1 MSEEIMSKSRIVIAA
16 EKSGCG
22 KTTVTLGL
30 LNALKKRGISVSSF
44 KCGPDYIDPLFH
56 REVLNIPS
64 GNLDTFFTD
73 GKITREIFL
82 SEAEGDISVIEGVMG
97 LYDGIGG
104 TEECGSTYDLA
115 KTLCAPV
122 ILVLDAKGVGRSL
135 AASLSGFLSY
145 DRKRLIKGFV
155 LNRVSASYG
164 KKLGEYMEKELGV
177 SFLGALPFDETII
190 INSRHLGLL
199 TPDAIEKE
207 ELKNKLEGLGELFE
221 KNIDIE
227 RMIEI
232 AKGNGEI
239 RSTITYPNPKKTVKL
254 AVARDRA
261 FSFYY
266 RENLRMLETYGA
278 ELLYFS
284 PINDNHLPDGIGG
297 LILGGGYP
305 EGDLDALSK
314 NTEMLCDIRKKI
326 EGGLPVIAECGG
338 FMYLLDEIEDNEKR
352 SFPMA
357 GVIKGKAFY
366 SPKDAKKR
374 FGYIIVDRGK
384 GRRMR
389 GHEFHYFD
397 SDNNGTDAIAKKPDG
412 SKEWLCMHIKDNII
426 AGFPHLY
433 YPSDPEFAL
442 DFIKKAKD
450 YQGRRNDL

>member
-1 MSEEIMSKSRIVIAA
+1 MSEEIISKSRIVIAA

-145 DRKRLIKGFV
+145 DRKRLIKGFI
-155 LNRVSASYG
+155 LNRVSPSYG

-207 ELKNKLEGLGELFE
+207 ELKNKLDGLGELFE

-227 RMIEI
+227 
-232 AKGNGEI
+232 
-239 RSTITYPNPKKTVKL
+239 
-254 AVARDRA
+254 
-261 FSFYY
+261 
-266 RENLRMLETYGA
+266 
-278 ELLYFS
+278 
-284 PINDNHLPDGIGG
+284 
-297 LILGGGYP
+297 
-305 EGDLDALSK
+305 
-314 NTEMLCDIRKKI
+314 
-326 EGGLPVIAECGG
+326 
-338 FMYLLDEIEDNEKR
+338 
-352 SFPMA
+352 
-357 GVIKGKAFY
+357 
-366 SPKDAKKR
+366 
-374 FGYIIVDRGK
+374 
-384 GRRMR
+384 
-389 GHEFHYFD
+389 
-397 SDNNGTDAIAKKPDG
+397 
-412 SKEWLCMHIKDNII
+412 
-426 AGFPHLY
+426 
-433 YPSDPEFAL
+433 
-442 DFIKKAKD
+442 KAK
-450 YQGRRNDL
+450 QRASQIS